1 MEKQYDILATLY
13 LNDTEDGELMEK
25 VRDIFS
31 IDVEPS
37 ESVLESFKDTVLEE
51 MRKKCVINYDA
62 LDIDVVYRLD
72 LVYLQDDEDTDE
84 EDGE

>member
-1 MEKQYDILATLY
+1 MKKSYDILATLY

-37 ESVLESFKDTVLEE
+37 ESVLESFKDTGFGRNAQKVCDKL
-51 MRKKCVINYDA
+51 RRA
-62 LDIDVVYRLD
+62 
-72 LVYLQDDEDTDE
+72 
-84 EDGE
+84 